1 MISGTAAGN
10 DSSSAERE
18 DGVRFGRTL
27 LDASASMLLDHHAEA
42 IVCPA
47 NRRGVMGVGLA
58 GVIRHAGGIEIEREA
73 MELAPLSI
81 GTAVP
86 TAPGSLAERGV
97 RIVIHAVVSDSL
109 GAPTRQDIVRRATT
123 AALELADRHRIR
135 SIVMPP
141 LGSGLGPGRL
151 PTNVV
156 TTVMIEEI
164 VAHLRRFTSRI
175 ERITLVLSDSGDA
188 AEAIV
193 TIQEARK
200 LFWGLRV

>member
-1 MISGTAAGN
+1 MTSGTASSG
-10 DSSSAERE
+10 SSSAEQE
-18 DGVRFGRTL
+18 VGVRFGRTL
-27 LDASASMLLDHHAEA
+27 LGASAANLLDLHAEA

-58 GVIRHAGGIEIEREA
+58 GVIRHAGGIDIEREA
-73 MELAPLSI
+73 MALAPLTT
-81 GTAVP
+81 GTAVL

-97 RIVIHAVVSDSL
+97 KIIVHAVVSDAL
-109 GAPTRQDIVRRATT
+109 GAPTRRDIVRGATT
-123 AALELADRHRIR
+123 AALELADRHRVR

-175 ERITLVLSDSGDA
+175 ERITLVLTDSGDV
-188 AEAIV
+188 AEALAA
-193 TIQEARK
+193 IQEARK

>member
-1 MISGTAAGN
+1 MTTGAASAG
-10 DSSSAERE
+10 SSSAEQE
-18 DGVRFGRTL
+18 AGVRFGRTL
-27 LDASASMLLDHHAEA
+27 LGASAASLLDLQAEA

-73 MELAPLSI
+73 MALAPLSI

-86 TAPGSLAERGV
+86 TDPGSLSERGV
-97 RIVIHAVVSDSL
+97 KIIVHAVVSDAL
-109 GAPTRQDIVRRATT
+109 GAPTRRDIVRGATT
-123 AALELADRHRIR
+123 AVLELADRRRVR
-135 SIVMPP
+135 SIVIPP

-156 TTVMIEEI
+156 TAVMIEEI

-175 ERITLVLSDSGDA
+175 ERITLVLSDSGDVA
-188 AEAIV
+188 DALTA
-193 TIQEARK
+193 IQEARK

>member
-1 MISGTAAGN
+1 MRSGTAADNG
-10 DSSSAERE
+10 SSSAER
-18 DGVRFGRTL
+18 DAGMRFGRTL
-27 LDASASMLLDHHAEA
+27 LAASALELLDHHAEA

-73 MELAPLSI
+73 MAMAPLTI

-86 TAPGSLAERGV
+86 TTPGSLSGQGV
-97 RIVIHAVVSDSL
+97 RIVIHAVVSDAL

-123 AALELADRHRIR
+123 SALELADRHRVR
-135 SIVMPP
+135 SIVIPP

-156 TTVMIEEI
+156 TVVMIEEI

-175 ERITLVLSDSGDA
+175 ERITLVLTDSGD
-188 AEAIV
+188 V
-193 TIQEARK
+193 TEVISLIQEARK

>member
-1 MISGTAAGN
+1 MISGSASSG
-10 DSSSAERE
+10 SSSAEQE
-18 DGVRFGRTL
+18 EGVRFGRTL
-27 LDASASMLLDHHAEA
+27 LCASASSLLDLQAEA

-58 GVIRHAGGIEIEREA
+58 GAIRHAGGIEIEREA
-73 MELAPLSI
+73 MARAPLTI

-86 TAPGSLAERGV
+86 TNPGSLAERGV
-97 RIVIHAVVSDSL
+97 RIIVHAVVSDAL
-109 GAPTRQDIVRRATT
+109 GAPTRRDIVRGATT
-123 AALELADRHRIR
+123 AVLELADRHRIR

-156 TTVMIEEI
+156 TAVMIEEI

-175 ERITLVLSDSGDA
+175 ERITIVLTDAGDV
-188 AEAIV
+188 AEAL
-193 TIQEARK
+193 TAIQEARK
-200 LFWGLRV
+200 MFWGLRV

>member
-1 MISGTAAGN
+1 MTVGTA
-10 DSSSAERE
+10 SSGSSPAEQGA
-18 DGVRFGRTL
+18 GVRFGRTL
-27 LDASASMLLDHHAEA
+27 LGASASSLLDLQAEA

-73 MELAPLSI
+73 MALAPLNI

-86 TAPGSLAERGV
+86 TNPGTLADRGV
-97 RIVIHAVVSDSL
+97 KIIVHAVVSDAL
-109 GAPTRQDIVRRATT
+109 GAPTRQDIVRGATT
-123 AALELADRHRIR
+123 AVLELADRHRVR
-135 SIVMPP
+135 SIVIPP

-156 TTVMIEEI
+156 TAVMIEEI

-175 ERITLVLSDSGDA
+175 ERITLVLTDA
-188 AEAIV
+188 RDVEEALGA
-193 TIQEARK
+193 IQEARK